1 MLYLAASIVCG
12 NGPGAGIA
20 SPPVGRAS
28 GGCGLLAVAPYFPD
42 QEQRRVQILN
52 VGCVPWPEP
61 ADRSPVR
68 RFPDSQNLTE
78 VFYWWNTGAHLIT
91 DLFH

>member
-1 MLYLAASIVCG
+1 LRKRPRCG
-12 NGPGAGIA
+12 DCKP
-20 SPPVGRAS
+20 PPVGRAS